1 MVSYHRLAKL
11 FSASPAVSSSIHNLH
26 GKDNMNETWQIIS
39 AIPGNS
45 QLIAQNWLV
54 AQTAVPVPGV
64 PTTVT
69 TNFSTTGVE
78 NFVKQTSGTV
88 GAFLPNLIGGVLTL
102 FIGWIVA
109 YVVSSVVR
117 SLLKRT
123 NLDNRLG
130 NLATGNSGTARSTM
144 NTEKLVGDV
153 VFWLIF
159 LFALLGFLNAL
170 NLTVVAQPLNN
181 VLNQIL
187 AFVPKL
193 ASAAALAGI
202 AWLLATA
209 VKTIV
214 TRTAGTLMPAMSRRL
229 AVGDN
234 QVLPSETLG
243 NALYWFVFL
252 FFLPLILDV
261 LDLRGPLAPV
271 QNLLN
276 DILSALPNI
285 FKAVLIGV
293 VGWFVARIVREL
305 VTNLLAAAGTERL
318 ATKIGLNRAAPGQS
332 LSGLLGTVVYLMVLI
347 PTAVAALDALQ
358 IPAISRPATSML
370 QQVLNTI
377 PQILTA
383 AGILAVAYV
392 VSQFIG
398 DLVTN
403 LLSGL
408 GFNSIFRA
416 LGLNTLHQNTTDTS
430 APSAPSTPPTVPTA
444 RGTIVPT
451 SSKKRTP
458 SEVAGLVAQIGV
470 MLVAAVAATGV
481 LGIDSLTQLVN
492 GLLLI
497 AGQVLSGVVVFAIG
511 LYLANLAQ
519 KIVSS
524 SGTHQ
529 ANVLG
534 QIARLAILAFVGA
547 MALQQMGI
555 AAGIVNLAF
564 GLLLGAIAIAVAISF
579 GLGGRDVASEQLRD
593 WLTGFR
599 DKR

>member
-1 MVSYHRLAKL
+1 
-11 FSASPAVSSSIHNLH
+11 
-26 GKDNMNETWQIIS
+26 MNETWQLFS
-39 AIPGNS
+39 TAVGTS
-45 QLIAQNWLV
+45 QLAQI
-54 AQTAVPVPGV
+54 AVPATP
-64 PTTVT
+64 TVT
-69 TNFSTTGVE
+69 TNFSTSGVE

-88 GAFLPNLIGGVLTL
+88 GAFLPSLLGAVGIL

-109 YVVSSVVR
+109 FVVSTLVR
-117 SLLKRT
+117 NLLKRT
-123 NLDNRLG
+123 DLDNRLG
-130 NLATGNSGTARSTM
+130 NFATGSLSKSSSSQSPL
-144 NTEKLVGDV
+144 NTEKIAGDV
-153 VFWLIF
+153 IFWLIF
-159 LFALLGFLNAL
+159 LYALSAALGAL
-170 NLTVVAQPLNN
+170 HLDGAAAPLNN
-181 VLNQIL
+181 VLNQIM

-193 ASAAALAGI
+193 ASAAALGAI
-202 AWLLATA
+202 AWLIATA
-209 VKTIV
+209 VRTIV
-214 TRTAGTLMPAMSRRL
+214 TRTAGTVMPAMSRRM

-252 FFLPLILDV
+252 FFLPGILGV
-261 LDLRGPLAPV
+261 LDLQGPLAPV

-285 FKAVLIGV
+285 FKAGMIGI

-305 VTNLLAAAGTERL
+305 VTNLLAAAGTEKL

-332 LSGLLGTVVYLMVLI
+332 LSGLLGTIVYLMVLI

-358 IPAISRPATSML
+358 IPAISGPATSML
-370 QQVLNTI
+370 QQVLNAI

-398 DLVTN
+398 ELVTN
-403 LLSGL
+403 LLNGL
-408 GFNSIFRA
+408 GFNNIFRA
-416 LGLNTLHQNTTDTS
+416 LGLNTLHQSTTAAPTTPVDSTTTTRS
-430 APSAPSTPPTVPTA
+430 AIAPV
-444 RGTIVPT
+444 
-451 SSKKRTP
+451 SKKQTP
-458 SEVAGLVAQIGV
+458 SEVAGVVAQIGV

-481 LGIDSLTQLVN
+481 LGIPSLTQLVD

-519 KIVSS
+519 KVVAS

-529 ANVLG
+529 SQVLG
-534 QIARLAILAFVGA
+534 QIARLAIIVFVGA

-555 AAGIVNLAF
+555 AASIVNLAF
-564 GLLLGAIAIAVAISF
+564 GLLLGAIAVAMAISF

-593 WLTGFR
+593 WMTGFR

>member
-1 MVSYHRLAKL
+1 
-11 FSASPAVSSSIHNLH
+11 
-26 GKDNMNETWQIIS
+26 MNETWQLIS
-39 AIPGNS
+39 VVSSTS
-45 QLIAQNWLV
+45 QLAAGNWLL
-54 AQTAVPVPGV
+54 AQA
-64 PTTVT
+64 TVT
-69 TNFSTTGVE
+69 TTPNFSTTGIE

-88 GAFLPNLIGGVLTL
+88 GAFLPNLLGGLLTL
-102 FIGWIVA
+102 VIGWIVA
-109 YVVSSVVR
+109 SVVSSVVR
-117 SLLKRT
+117 NLLKRT
-123 NLDNRLG
+123 DLDNRLG
-130 NLATGNSGTARSTM
+130 RWATGGATTGRSEM
-144 NTEKLVGDV
+144 NTEKLAGDI
-153 VFWLIF
+153 VFWVIF

-170 NLTVVAQPLNN
+170 NLNNVAQPLNN
-181 VLNQIL
+181 VLNQIF

-193 ASAAALAGI
+193 ASAGILAGV
-202 AWLLATA
+202 AWLIATA
-209 VKTIV
+209 VRAIV
-214 TRTAGTLMPAMSRRL
+214 IRTAGTVMPAMSRRL
-229 AVGDN
+229 SVGEN

-276 DILSALPNI
+276 EILSSLPNI
-285 FKAVLIGV
+285 FKALLIGV
-293 VGWFVARIVREL
+293 VGWFVANIVKEL

-318 ATKIGLNRAAPGQS
+318 AARIGLNRAAPGQS
-332 LSGLLGTVVYLMVLI
+332 LSGLLGTLVYVLVLI

-370 QQVLNTI
+370 QQVLNAI

-403 LLSGL
+403 LLTGL
-408 GFNSIFRA
+408 GFNNIFRT
-416 LGLNTLHQNTTDTS
+416 LGLHSLHDSTTATPTTPV
-430 APSAPSTPPTVPTA
+430 APTTPPSVRNA
-444 RGTIVPT
+444 IVPAGT
-451 SSKKRTP
+451 KQTP
-458 SEVAGLVAQIGV
+458 SEIAGLVARVGV

-481 LGIDSLTQLVN
+481 LGIPSLTALVD

-497 AGQVLSGVVVFAIG
+497 AGQVLAGVVVFAIG

-519 KIVSS
+519 NVVSS

-529 ANVLG
+529 ARVLG
-534 QIARLAILAFVGA
+534 QVARLAIIAFVGA

-555 AAGIVNLAF
+555 ASSIVNLAF
-564 GLLLGAIAIAVAISF
+564 GLLLGAIAVAIAISF

-593 WLTGFR
+593 WLSGFR

>member
-1 MVSYHRLAKL
+1 
-11 FSASPAVSSSIHNLH
+11 
-26 GKDNMNETWQIIS
+26 MNETWQLIGML
-39 AIPGNS
+39 PGTDLLAS
-45 QLIAQNWLV
+45 QHWLV
-54 AQTAVPVPGV
+54 AQTAVPVANP
-64 PTTVT
+64 
-69 TNFSTTGVE
+69 NFSTAGVE
-78 NFVKQTSGTV
+78 NLVKQTSGTV
-88 GAFLPNLIGGVLTL
+88 GAYLPSLLGAIVTL

-109 YVVSSVVR
+109 FVVSSVVR
-117 SLLKRT
+117 NLLKRT
-123 NLDNRLG
+123 DLDNRLG
-130 NLATGNSGTARSTM
+130 RMATGGTSSKM
-144 NTEKLVGDV
+144 NTEKLVGDI

-159 LFALLGFLNAL
+159 LFAVLGFLNAL

-181 VLNQIL
+181 VLNQVL
-187 AFVPKL
+187 AFIPKL
-193 ASAAALAGI
+193 ASAAALAAV
-202 AWLLATA
+202 AWLVATA
-209 VKTIV
+209 VKAIV
-214 TRTAGTLMPAMSRRL
+214 VRTAGTLVPAMSRRM
-229 AVGDN
+229 AVGEN

-285 FKAVLIGV
+285 FKAGLIGL

-358 IPAISRPATSML
+358 IPAISGPATSML
-370 QQVLNTI
+370 QRVLDII

-398 DLVTN
+398 ELVTN
-403 LLSGL
+403 LLNGL
-408 GFNSIFRA
+408 GFNNIFQA
-416 LGLNTLHQNTTDTS
+416 LGLNSLHDSTTTT
-430 APSAPSTPPTVPTA
+430 PTPPGIPTT
-444 RGTIVPT
+444 RGTIVPST
-451 SSKKRTP
+451 NKQTP
-458 SEVAGLVAQIGV
+458 SEVAGLVTRIGV

-481 LGIDSLTQLVN
+481 LGIESLTQLVN

-497 AGQVLSGVVVFAIG
+497 SGQVLSGVVVFAIG

-519 KIVSS
+519 RVVSS

-529 ANVLG
+529 SQVLG
-534 QIARLAILAFVGA
+534 QIARLAIIVFVGA

-555 AAGIVNLAF
+555 AASIVNLAF
-564 GLLLGAIAIAVAISF
+564 GLLLGAIAVAMAISF

-593 WLTGFR
+593 WLSGFR

>member
-1 MVSYHRLAKL
+1 
-11 FSASPAVSSSIHNLH
+11 
-26 GKDNMNETWQIIS
+26 MNQTWQIIS
-39 AIPGNS
+39 TAVGTS
-45 QLIAQNWLV
+45 QLAQI
-54 AQTAVPVPGV
+54 AVPAAPAVN
-64 PTTVT
+64 
-69 TNFSTTGVE
+69 TNFSTSGVE

-88 GAFLPNLIGGVLTL
+88 GAFLPSLLGAVGIL

-109 YVVSSVVR
+109 FVVSTLVR
-117 SLLKRT
+117 NLLKRT
-123 NLDNRLG
+123 DLDNRLG
-130 NLATGNSGTARSTM
+130 NFATGSFSKSSSSQSPL
-144 NTEKLVGDV
+144 NTEKIAGDV
-153 VFWLIF
+153 IFWLIF
-159 LFALLGFLNAL
+159 LYALSAALGAL
-170 NLTVVAQPLNN
+170 HLDGAAQPLNN
-181 VLNQIL
+181 VLNQIM

-193 ASAAALAGI
+193 ASAAALGAI
-202 AWLLATA
+202 AWLIATA
-209 VKTIV
+209 VRTIV
-214 TRTAGTLMPAMSRRL
+214 TRTAGTVMPAMSRRM

-252 FFLPLILDV
+252 FFLPGILGV
-261 LDLRGPLAPV
+261 LDLQGPLAPV

-285 FKAVLIGV
+285 FKAGMIGI

-305 VTNLLAAAGTERL
+305 VTNLLAAAGTEKL

-332 LSGLLGTVVYLMVLI
+332 LSGLLGTIVYLMVLI

-358 IPAISRPATSML
+358 IPAISGPATSML
-370 QQVLNTI
+370 QQVLNAI

-398 DLVTN
+398 ELVTN
-403 LLSGL
+403 LLNGL
-408 GFNSIFRA
+408 GFNNIFRA
-416 LGLNTLHQNTTDTS
+416 LGLNTLHQSTTA
-430 APSAPSTPPTVPTA
+430 APTTPVDATTTPRGAIAPV
-444 RGTIVPT
+444 
-451 SSKKRTP
+451 SKKQTP
-458 SEVAGLVAQIGV
+458 SEVAGVVAQIGV

-481 LGIDSLTQLVN
+481 LGIPSLTQLVD

-519 KIVSS
+519 KVVAS
-524 SGTHQ
+524 SGSHQ
-529 ANVLG
+529 SQVLG
-534 QIARLAILAFVGA
+534 QIARLAIITFVGA

-555 AAGIVNLAF
+555 AASIVNLAF
-564 GLLLGAIAIAVAISF
+564 GLLLGAIAVAMAISF

-593 WLTGFR
+593 WMTGFR

>member
-1 MVSYHRLAKL
+1 
-11 FSASPAVSSSIHNLH
+11 
-26 GKDNMNETWQIIS
+26 MNETWQLIS
-39 AIPGNS
+39 AGS
-45 QLIAQNWLV
+45 STSWLV
-54 AQTAVPVPGV
+54 AQTVVPPVAVP
-64 PTTVT
+64 
-69 TNFSTTGVE
+69 NISTTATGIE
-78 NFVKQTSGTV
+78 NLAKQTGGTI
-88 GAFLPNLIGGVLTL
+88 GAFLPSLLGAVVTL
-102 FIGWIVA
+102 FVGWVIA

-117 SLLKRT
+117 NLLKRT
-123 NLDNRLG
+123 DLDNRLG
-130 NLATGNSGTARSTM
+130 SLASGSSRSTM
-144 NTEKLVGDV
+144 NTEKLVGDI

-193 ASAAALAGI
+193 ASAAALAAV

-214 TRTAGTLMPAMSRRL
+214 IRTAGTIMPAMSRRL
-229 AVGDN
+229 DVGDN

-285 FKAVLIGV
+285 FKAALIGI

-358 IPAISRPATSML
+358 IPAISKPATSML

-398 DLVTN
+398 DLVAN

-408 GFNSIFRA
+408 GFNNIFRA
-416 LGLNTLHQNTTDTS
+416 LGLNTLHDSTT
-430 APSAPSTPPTVPTA
+430 ATPPTTA
-444 RGTIVPT
+444 ATPVTTPAGRLSIVPNRT
-451 SSKKRTP
+451 KRTP
-458 SEVAGLVAQIGV
+458 SEVAGLVARIGV

-481 LGIDSLTQLVN
+481 LGIPSLTNLVD

-497 AGQVLSGVVVFAIG
+497 SGQVLSGVVVFAIG

-519 KIVSS
+519 KVVAS
-524 SGTHQ
+524 SGTNQ
-529 ANVLG
+529 SQVLG
-534 QIARLAILAFVGA
+534 QVARLAILAFVGA

-555 AAGIVNLAF
+555 ASSIVNLAF
-564 GLLLGAIAIAVAISF
+564 GLLLGAIAVAIAISF

-593 WLTGFR
+593 WLSGFR

>member
-1 MVSYHRLAKL
+1 
-11 FSASPAVSSSIHNLH
+11 
-26 GKDNMNETWQIIS
+26 MNETWQLIS
-39 AIPGNS
+39 MLPRTS
-45 QLIAQNWLV
+45 QLIAENWQLAQV
-54 AQTAVPVPGV
+54 AA
-64 PTTVT
+64 PTIVT
-69 TNFSTTGVE
+69 PNLSTSGIE
-78 NFVKQTSGTV
+78 NFVRQTGGTV
-88 GAFLPNLIGGVLTL
+88 GAFLPSLIGAVVTL
-102 FIGWIVA
+102 FVGWIVA
-109 YVVSSVVR
+109 LIVSSVVR
-117 SLLKRT
+117 NLLKRT
-123 NLDNRLG
+123 DLDNRLVG
-130 NLATGNSGTARSTM
+130 WASGSRSGSSINS
-144 NTEKLVGDV
+144 EKLIADI

-170 NLTVVAQPLNN
+170 NLTVVASPLNN

-193 ASAAALAGI
+193 ASAAALAAV
-202 AWLLATA
+202 AWLIATA
-209 VKTIV
+209 VKAIV
-214 TRTAGTLMPAMSRRL
+214 IRTSGTLLPAMSRRL
-229 AVGDN
+229 DVGDN

-285 FKAVLIGV
+285 FKAGLIAL

-318 ATKIGLNRAAPGQS
+318 AAKIGLNRAAPGQS

-358 IPAISRPATSML
+358 IPAISGPATSML
-370 QQVLNTI
+370 QRVLDTI

-383 AGILAVAYV
+383 AAILAIAYV

-398 DLVTN
+398 ELVSN
-403 LLSGL
+403 LLGGL
-408 GFNSIFRA
+408 GFNNIFRA
-416 LGLNTLHQNTTDTS
+416 LGLNALHDATT
-430 APSAPSTPPTVPTA
+430 ATPVTPVTPVSG
-444 RGTIVPT
+444 REIVPT
-451 SSKKRTP
+451 STSSKQTP
-458 SEVAGLVAQIGV
+458 SEVAGLVVRVGV
-470 MLVAAVAATGV
+470 MLVATVAATEV
-481 LGIDSLTQLVN
+481 LGIPSLNQLVD

-497 AGQVLSGVVVFAIG
+497 SGQILSGVVVFAIG

-519 KIVSS
+519 RVVSS
-524 SGTHQ
+524 SGTQ
-529 ANVLG
+529 QSQVLG
-534 QIARLAILAFVGA
+534 QAARLAIIIFVGA

-555 AAGIVNLAF
+555 AASIVNLAF
-564 GLLLGAIAIAVAISF
+564 GLLLGAVAVALAISF

-593 WLTGFR
+593 WLSGFHN
-599 DKR
+599 KR

>member
-1 MVSYHRLAKL
+1 
-11 FSASPAVSSSIHNLH
+11 
-26 GKDNMNETWQIIS
+26 MNETWQLIGML
-39 AIPGNS
+39 PGTDLLAS
-45 QLIAQNWLV
+45 QHWLV
-54 AQTAVPVPGV
+54 AQTAVPVANP
-64 PTTVT
+64 
-69 TNFSTTGVE
+69 NFSTAGVE
-78 NFVKQTSGTV
+78 NLVKQTSGTV
-88 GAFLPNLIGGVLTL
+88 GAYLPSLLGAIVTL

-109 YVVSSVVR
+109 FVVSSVVR
-117 SLLKRT
+117 NLLKRT
-123 NLDNRLG
+123 DLDNRLG
-130 NLATGNSGTARSTM
+130 RMATGGTSSKM
-144 NTEKLVGDV
+144 NTEKLVGDI

-159 LFALLGFLNAL
+159 LFAVLGFLNAL

-181 VLNQIL
+181 VLNQVL
-187 AFVPKL
+187 AFIPKL
-193 ASAAALAGI
+193 ASAAALAAV
-202 AWLLATA
+202 AWLVATA
-209 VKTIV
+209 VKAIV
-214 TRTAGTLMPAMSRRL
+214 VRTAGTLVPAMSRRM
-229 AVGDN
+229 AVGEN

-285 FKAVLIGV
+285 FKAGLIGL

-358 IPAISRPATSML
+358 IPAISGPATSML
-370 QQVLNTI
+370 QRVLDII

-398 DLVTN
+398 ELVTN
-403 LLSGL
+403 LLNGL
-408 GFNSIFRA
+408 GFNNIFQA
-416 LGLNTLHQNTTDTS
+416 LGLNSLHDSTTTT
-430 APSAPSTPPTVPTA
+430 PTPPGIPTT
-444 RGTIVPT
+444 RGTIVPST
-451 SSKKRTP
+451 HKQTP
-458 SEVAGLVAQIGV
+458 SEVAGLVARIGV

-481 LGIDSLTQLVN
+481 LGIESLTQLVN

-497 AGQVLSGVVVFAIG
+497 SGQVLSGVVVFAIG

-519 KIVSS
+519 RVVSS

-529 ANVLG
+529 SQVLG
-534 QIARLAILAFVGA
+534 QIARLAIIVFVGA

-555 AAGIVNLAF
+555 AASIVNLAF
-564 GLLLGAIAIAVAISF
+564 GLLLGAIAVAMAISF

-593 WLTGFR
+593 WLSGFR

>member
-1 MVSYHRLAKL
+1 
-11 FSASPAVSSSIHNLH
+11 
-26 GKDNMNETWQIIS
+26 MNETWQLIS
-39 AIPGNS
+39 AMPS
-45 QLIAQNWLV
+45 PTQLVTDRWLLAQ
-54 AQTAVPVPGV
+54 AAVPTAPDL
-64 PTTVT
+64 
-69 TNFSTTGVE
+69 STTGFE
-78 NFVKQTSGTV
+78 NFLKQTGGTV
-88 GAFLPNLIGGVLTL
+88 GAFLPSLLGGLLTL
-102 FIGWIVA
+102 VIGWIAASVI
-109 YVVSSVVR
+109 SSVVR
-117 SLLKRT
+117 NLLKRT
-123 NLDNRLG
+123 DLDNRLG
-130 NLATGNSGTARSTM
+130 RWATGGTATSRSEL
-144 NTEKLVGDV
+144 NTEKLVGDI
-153 VFWLIF
+153 VFWIIF

-170 NLTVVAQPLNN
+170 NLNTVAQPLNN
-181 VLNQIL
+181 VLNQIF

-193 ASAAALAGI
+193 ASAAVLAGV
-202 AWLLATA
+202 AWLIATA
-209 VKTIV
+209 VRAIV
-214 TRTAGTLMPAMSRRL
+214 IRTAGAVMPAMSRRL
-229 AVGDN
+229 AVGEN

-276 DILSALPNI
+276 DLLSALPNI
-285 FKAVLIGV
+285 FKALLIGV
-293 VGWFVARIVREL
+293 VGWFVANIIKEL

-318 ATKIGLNRAAPGQS
+318 AARIGLNRAAPGQS
-332 LSGLLGTVVYLMVLI
+332 LSGLIGTIVYILVLI

-370 QQVLNTI
+370 QQVLNAI

-383 AGILAVAYV
+383 AGILIVAYV

-408 GFNSIFRA
+408 GFNNIFQA
-416 LGLNTLHQNTTDTS
+416 LGLHTLHDSTLAN
-430 APSAPSTPPTVPTA
+430 PSAPVDRTSPESI
-444 RGTIVPT
+444 RSSIVP
-451 SSKKRTP
+451 SSKKKTP

-481 LGIDSLTQLVN
+481 LGIPSLSALVD
-492 GLLLI
+492 GLLII
-497 AGQVLSGVVVFAIG
+497 AGQVLAGIVVFAIG

-519 KIVSS
+519 RVVSS

-529 ANVLG
+529 AQVLG
-534 QIARLAILAFVGA
+534 QIARLAIIAFVGA

-555 AAGIVNLAF
+555 ASSIVNLAF
-564 GLLLGAIAIAVAISF
+564 GLLLGAIAVAIAISF

-593 WLTGFR
+593 WLSGFR

>member
-1 MVSYHRLAKL
+1 
-11 FSASPAVSSSIHNLH
+11 
-26 GKDNMNETWQIIS
+26 MNETWQIIS

-45 QLIAQNWLV
+45 QLIAQSWLV

-64 PTTVT
+64 PTVS
-69 TNFSTTGVE
+69 TNFSTAGVE

-88 GAFLPNLIGGVLTL
+88 GAFLPNLIGGVVTL

-117 SLLKRT
+117 NLLKRT
-123 NLDNRLG
+123 DLDNRLG
-130 NLATGNSGTARSTM
+130 SLATGNSSSARSKM

-229 AVGDN
+229 AVGEN

-285 FKAVLIGV
+285 FKAGLIGV

-358 IPAISRPATSML
+358 IPAISKPATSML

-408 GFNSIFRA
+408 GFNNIFRT
-416 LGLNTLHQNTTDTS
+416 LGLNTLHDSTI
-430 APSAPSTPPTVPTA
+430 ATPPTTTTTQGVPTT
-444 RGTIVPT
+444 RGTIVP

-458 SEVAGLVAQIGV
+458 AEVAGLVAQIGV

-481 LGIDSLTQLVN
+481 LGIESLTLLVN
-492 GLLLI
+492 GLILI
-497 AGQVLSGVVVFAIG
+497 SGRILSGVVVFAIG

-519 KIVSS
+519 KVVSS

-529 ANVLG
+529 ASVLG
-534 QIARLAILAFVGA
+534 QIARLAIIAFVGA

-564 GLLLGAIAIAVAISF
+564 GLLLGAIAVAVAISF

-599 DKR
+599 EKR

>member
-1 MVSYHRLAKL
+1 VLQSPSALVSTIAALPNSVH
-11 FSASPAVSSSIHNLH
+11 FGSSIHNLH
-26 GKDNMNETWQIIS
+26 DKDMNETWQLIS
-39 AIPGNS
+39 AMPIPR
-45 QLIAQNWLV
+45 QLSADNWLL
-54 AQTAVPVPGV
+54 AQAAVPATPS
-64 PTTVT
+64 
-69 TNFSTTGVE
+69 FSTTGVE

-88 GAFLPNLIGGVLTL
+88 GAFLPSLLGGLLTL
-102 FIGWIVA
+102 VIGWIVA
-109 YVVSSVVR
+109 SVVSSIVR
-117 SLLKRT
+117 NLLKRSD
-123 NLDNRLG
+123 LDNRLG
-130 NLATGNSGTARSTM
+130 RWATGGATRGRSEM
-144 NTEKLVGDV
+144 NTEKLVGDI
-153 VFWLIF
+153 VFWVIF

-170 NLTVVAQPLNN
+170 NLNNVAQPLNN
-181 VLNQIL
+181 VLNQIF

-193 ASAAALAGI
+193 ASAAVLAGV
-202 AWLLATA
+202 AWLIATA
-209 VKTIV
+209 VRAIV
-214 TRTAGTLMPAMSRRL
+214 VRTAGTVMPAMSRRL
-229 AVGDN
+229 SVGEN

-276 DILSALPNI
+276 EILSSLPNI

-293 VGWFVARIVREL
+293 VGWFVANIVKEL

-318 ATKIGLNRAAPGQS
+318 ASKIGLNRAAPGQS
-332 LSGLLGTVVYLMVLI
+332 LSGLLGTLVYILVLI

-358 IPAISRPATSML
+358 IPAISAPATAML
-370 QQVLNTI
+370 RQVLSAI

-383 AGILAVAYV
+383 AGILIVAYV

-408 GFNSIFRA
+408 GFNNIFQA
-416 LGLNTLHQNTTDTS
+416 LGLHTLHESTLANPTS
-430 APSAPSTPPTVPTA
+430 PVDRTNPANIRSS
-444 RGTIVPT
+444 IVP
-451 SSKKRTP
+451 SSTKQTP
-458 SEVAGLVAQIGV
+458 SEVAGLVARIGV
-470 MLVAAVAATGV
+470 MLIAAVAATGV
-481 LGIDSLTQLVN
+481 LGIPSLSALVD

-497 AGQVLSGVVVFAIG
+497 AGQVLAGVVVFAIG

-519 KIVSS
+519 RVVSS

-529 ANVLG
+529 SQVLG
-534 QIARLAILAFVGA
+534 QIARLAIIAFVGA

-555 AAGIVNLAF
+555 ASSIVNLAF
-564 GLLLGAIAIAVAISF
+564 GLLLGAIAVAIAISF

-593 WLTGFR
+593 WLSGFR

>member
-1 MVSYHRLAKL
+1 
-11 FSASPAVSSSIHNLH
+11 
-26 GKDNMNETWQIIS
+26 MNETWQLIS
-39 AIPGNS
+39 AVPGTS
-45 QLIAQNWLV
+45 QLIAKNWLFAQV
-54 AQTAVPVPGV
+54 ATPPVP
-64 PTTVT
+64 TSLSA
-69 TNFSTTGVE
+69 NGVE
-78 NFVKQTSGTV
+78 NFFKQTGGTV
-88 GAFLPNLIGGVLTL
+88 GAFLPSLLGAVVTL
-102 FIGWIVA
+102 FVGWIVA

-117 SLLKRT
+117 NLLKRT
-123 NLDNRLG
+123 DLDNRLG
-130 NLATGNSGTARSTM
+130 NLATGNSGSSRSTM
-144 NTEKLVGDV
+144 NTEKLVGDI

-170 NLTVVAQPLNN
+170 NLTVAAQPLNN

-193 ASAAALAGI
+193 ASAAALGAI

-214 TRTAGTLMPAMSRRL
+214 VRTAGTIMPAMSRRL
-229 AVGDN
+229 AVGEN

-252 FFLPLILDV
+252 FFLPAILGV
-261 LDLRGPLAPV
+261 LDLQGPLAPV

-285 FKAVLIGV
+285 FKAGLIGI

-347 PTAVAALDALQ
+347 PTAVAALDALK
-358 IPAISRPATSML
+358 IPAISGPATSML

-398 DLVTN
+398 DLVAN

-408 GFNSIFRA
+408 GFNNIFRA
-416 LGLNTLHQNTTDTS
+416 LGLNTLHQSTTA
-430 APSAPSTPPTVPTA
+430 APTPPVNPA
-444 RGTIVPT
+444 APRGAIVP
-451 SSKKRTP
+451 SSTKRTP

-470 MLVAAVAATGV
+470 MIVAAVAATGV
-481 LGIDSLTQLVN
+481 LGIPSLTQLVE

-497 AGQVLSGVVVFAIG
+497 SGQVLSGIVVFAIG

-519 KIVSS
+519 KVVAS

-529 ANVLG
+529 SQVLG
-534 QIARLAILAFVGA
+534 QIARLAIITFVGA

-555 AAGIVNLAF
+555 AASIVNLAF
-564 GLLLGAIAIAVAISF
+564 GLLLGAIAVATAISF

-593 WLTGFR
+593 WMSGFR